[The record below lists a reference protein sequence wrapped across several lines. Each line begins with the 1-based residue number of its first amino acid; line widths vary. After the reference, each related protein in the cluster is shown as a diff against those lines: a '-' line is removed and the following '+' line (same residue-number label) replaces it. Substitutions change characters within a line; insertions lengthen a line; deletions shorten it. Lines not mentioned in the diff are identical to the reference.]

1 LLFWF
6 FFSPS
11 VRGKQHHYGGT
22 FAKVTRECLDVPLD
36 LPTDIDQ

>member
-1 LLFWF
+1 LFVWF
-6 FFSPS
+6 LP